1 MWKEHEFVKLM
12 DTYQHA
18 WFVSF
23 CSAQT
28 GSHGLLSVRQV
39 LYRWAA
45 AHSSSSV
52 HKQSEADNHPK
63 ILLASIPQHLTDCA
77 CFHAAKDHSP
87 PHVLPQALPGIFFRA
102 AMFKTQCGH
111 SQRVALT
118 CILLH
123 SGSCLVLHKP
133 RRSCDRCGKH
143 NTTPITLKWAQH
155 NAETHWNSLGLNP
168 NSR

>member
-28 GSHGLLSVRQV
+28 GSHGLTSVRQV

-45 AHSSSSV
+45 AHLSSSA
-52 HKQSEADNHPK
+52 HNHPK
-63 ILLASIPQHLTDCA
+63 ILLASIPQHLTDCS

-87 PHVLPQALPGIFFRA
+87 PHVYCKPCQAFSSEQPCL
-102 AMFKTQCGH
+102 KLSVDTN

-123 SGSCLVLHKP
+123 SGSCLGLHKP

-143 NTTPITLKWAQH
+143 NTTPSHSSEHSIMLKHTETLSA
-155 NAETHWNSLGLNP
+155 
-168 NSR
+168 